1 MSDYPYKKMKTTK
14 LPPGYMDKPLE
25 NENPYL
31 ILGFW
36 EFAIIASLTVAF
48 FPLSLLFSLL
58 FFGMDKTIFLVTAL
72 FHDFVK
78 TLLAILA
85 ILIPIAILII
95 YLYV

>member
-1 MSDYPYKKMKTTK
+1 MSDYPYKEMKTTK
-14 LPPGYMDKPLE
+14 LPSGYMDKPLE

-36 EFAIIASLTVAF
+36 EFAIIATLTVAF

-58 FFGMDKTIFLVTAL
+58 FFGMEQTIFLVVAL

-85 ILIPIAILII
+85 IVVPLTILII
-95 YLYV
+95 YLIV

>member
-14 LPPGYMDKPLE
+14 LPSDHMDKPLE
-25 NENPYL
+25 KENPYL
-31 ILGFW
+31 IMGFW
-36 EFAIIASLTVAF
+36 KFAIIATLTVAF

-58 FFGMDKTIFLVTAL
+58 FFGMDGTMFLLVAL

-85 ILIPIAILII
+85 IVIPIAILII
-95 YLYV
+95 YLII